1 MQINSRSQNKIAE
14 MITYA
19 HQAIDTA
26 SDYKIKKIK
35 LRRLRTKEGDGR
47 VNNRGYGYKRP
58 IVVIIGKERFEFPS
72 INAAAHSQMFR
83 CSTKQIRYFAES
95 GKPAGDRMVYYKDQL
110 PEGLR

>member
-1 MQINSRSQNKIAE
+1 MINSRSQTRIAE
-14 MITYA
+14 IMANAIEY
-19 HQAIDTA
+19 IDTA
-26 SDYKIKKIK
+26 PDYKIKKIK
-35 LRRLRTKEGDGR
+35 RNRLRTKEGDGR
-47 VNNRGYGYKRP
+47 ANNRGYGYKRP

-72 INAAAHSQMFR
+72 INSCAHSQMFR